1 MLERL
6 FMIRY
11 AIIGHP
17 IAHSLSPLMHNTAFT
32 ALGVDARYEALDV
45 PPDNLRET
53 VRNLFEQNY
62 GGFNVTVPHKESIV
76 PLLDALDVDA
86 RIIGAV
92 NTVVRDHGRFIG
104 YNTDTIGF
112 MRSLEPFYQRVRNK
126 PVAVLGAG
134 GAARAV
140 IHTLLS
146 NKITH
151 HIIVINRTF
160 HRAERLAKHFASE
173 RKTIEV
179 RPITKT
185 AETILQSSL
194 VINTTSLGMA
204 PGVNASPVDSSGH
217 FHNDQVVMDL
227 IYTPIETKFL
237 RLAKTGGATVLSGLE
252 MFLRQGARAF
262 ELWTGKQMPLEEVR
276 KVVEEKLREQ

>member
-1 MLERL
+1 MLELL

-17 IAHSLSPLMHNTAFT
+17 IAHSLSPLMHKTAFT

-92 NTVVRDHGRFIG
+92 NTVVRNRGRFIG

-112 MRSLEPFYQRVRNK
+112 MRSLEPFHQRVRNK

-134 GAARAV
+134 GGARAV

-146 NKITH
+146 NQITH
-151 HIIVINRTF
+151 HIVVINRTYHRVIVGRRVY
-160 HRAERLAKHFASE
+160 HRAGVICTETGSRLP
-173 RKTIEV
+173 R
-179 RPITKT
+179 
-185 AETILQSSL
+185 
-194 VINTTSLGMA
+194 
-204 PGVNASPVDSSGH
+204 
-217 FHNDQVVMDL
+217 
-227 IYTPIETKFL
+227 
-237 RLAKTGGATVLSGLE
+237 
-252 MFLRQGARAF
+252 
-262 ELWTGKQMPLEEVR
+262 
-276 KVVEEKLREQ
+276 